1 VYATNFGTAAG
12 GGQVV
17 RIVPAPQGNFEVVA
31 VGLNNPRGL
40 VFGPG
45 GGLYVAEAGI
55 GGDGVCI
62 PTPEGISCLGA
73 SGAVTRLLAG
83 PQERVVDDLVSLGV
97 EGTGDFALGPHDVAF
112 DAEGNLKVLVGL
124 GADPAV
130 RDPSGPLGAAGINFA
145 QLVAVATNG
154 TWTNEVDIGAHE
166 AANNPDGG
174 LPDTNPF
181 GLLKVDDGYVVADA
195 GANALLHVD
204 ESGTI
209 TTLAVFPDRMVEF
222 PPGSGDMV
230 PMQAVPT
237 SIAVGP
243 DGDYYVGQLTGFPF
257 PVGGANIYRVP
268 PEGGE
273 PVVHASGFTN
283 ITHITFDG
291 DGNLFVVEMFTN
303 GLLSGDPPG
312 AVILGAPKGARLVLA
327 SEGLVNPAGVAYSPD
342 GNLYVTNYGTSAELG
357 QVVRIEPVAEIV
369 FRAYF
374 PAFPID

>member
-1 VYATNFGTAAG
+1 
-12 GGQVV
+12 
-17 RIVPAPQGNFEVVA
+17 
-31 VGLNNPRGL
+31 
-40 VFGPG
+40 
-45 GGLYVAEAGI
+45 
-55 GGDGVCI
+55 
-62 PTPEGISCLGA
+62 
-73 SGAVTRLLAG
+73 
-83 PQERVVDDLVSLGV
+83 
-97 EGTGDFALGPHDVAF
+97 
-112 DAEGNLKVLVGL
+112 
-124 GADPAV
+124 
-130 RDPSGPLGAAGINFA
+130 
-145 QLVAVATNG
+145 
-154 TWTNEVDIGAHE
+154 
-166 AANNPDGG
+166 
-174 LPDTNPF
+174 
-181 GLLKVDDGYVVADA
+181 
-195 GANALLHVD
+195 
-204 ESGTI
+204 
-209 TTLAVFPDRMVEF
+209 MVEF

-303 GLLSGDPPG
+303 GLLSGDPTG
-312 AVILGAPKGARLVLA
+312 AVIQVAPNGARLVLA